1 MTMVNIEYVL
11 ILTIAVDAVI
21 DVNDAGCKCH
31 GDELQNVI
39 LTWPV
44 CLIKYKRPLYS
55 LCLY

>member
-11 ILTIAVDAVI
+11 ILTVAVDAVI
-21 DVNDAGCKCH
+21 DVNAAGCH

-44 CLIKYKRPLYS
+44 CLIKNKRPLYS